1 MIHHFSISVKD
12 PYHVATVFAEILKGQ
27 ALSFPP
33 HPGSYIVVAF
43 DGHGTAIEFYPLGT
57 ELVPGVEKEQ
67 CNFVQTSK
75 TSDYKDVHAALSVS
89 LSQEEIEH
97 IGKREGWRVVRCNRD
112 SLFDVMELW
121 VENRLMI
128 ELLTTEMASQYL
140 SHFLQP
146 EEAAYKYF
154 SPVAVG

>member
-1 MIHHFSISVKD
+1 MSR
-12 PYHVATVFAEILKGQ
+12 T
-27 ALSFPP
+27 
-33 HPGSYIVVAF
+33 
-43 DGHGTAIEFYPLGT
+43 
-57 ELVPGVEKEQ
+57 
-67 CNFVQTSK
+67 
-75 TSDYKDVHAALSVS
+75 ALSVS